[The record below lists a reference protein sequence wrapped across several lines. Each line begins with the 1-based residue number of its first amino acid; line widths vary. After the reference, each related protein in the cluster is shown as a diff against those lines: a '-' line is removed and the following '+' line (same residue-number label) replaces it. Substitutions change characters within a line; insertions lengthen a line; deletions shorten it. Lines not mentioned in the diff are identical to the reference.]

1 MNSFRLRSS
10 ERDVDE
16 AAKLLQ
22 SKGVCLINIFD
33 PAGNETSLRLN
44 TRRSEQKGHKYIE
57 LDFWRSGCDF
67 SESGQKHF
75 KSLGYRCG
83 PRVIAVEAR
92 REDFENVLDQMLQNI
107 FSADMTCF
115 NKI

>member
-16 AAKLLQ
+16 AAKLLR
-22 SKGVCLINIFD
+22 SKGACLINIFD
-33 PAGNETSLRLN
+33 PAGNEASLRLN
-44 TRRSEQKGHKYIE
+44 TRRGVQKGHKYIE

-75 KSLGYRCG
+75 ESLGYKCG
-83 PRVIAVEAR
+83 PRVIAVEAK
-92 REDFENVLDQMLQNI
+92 REAFEKVLDQMLQDI
-107 FSADMTCF
+107 FSADMTSF
-115 NKI
+115 KKI